1 MSLIKLKVNTNSQQ
15 YSIIIGN
22 NILKKVNKFLKENS
36 IDFNQ
41 CLLVIDKN
49 IPKNLV
55 KDTLKSLP
63 KGSVSIHY
71 FNASEK
77 NKNLKSVNEITSILL
92 KKSFNRND
100 CLISI
105 GGGITGDVSGFAA
118 STFKRGQQSHTLT
131 RMGLDSRTSAK
142 QGVGS

>member
-1 MSLIKLKVNTNSQQ
+1 MSLIKLKVNTYSQK
-15 YSIIIGN
+15 YSVIIGN
-22 NILKKVNKFLKENS
+22 NILKKINKFFKESS

-49 IPKNLV
+49 VPKNLV

-92 KKSFNRND
+92 KKKF
-100 CLISI
+100 
-105 GGGITGDVSGFAA
+105 
-118 STFKRGQQSHTLT
+118 
-131 RMGLDSRTSAK
+131 
-142 QGVGS
+142 